1 MASLLCTLPL
11 IGALL
16 ADCAPPPPLATGYVE
31 GEYVLIAPI
40 TNVRI
45 DRLSVRR
52 GDRVLKDQKLVTLE
66 KRDAEIA
73 LAGAGAGLAR
83 LESQLAD
90 LQQGRRPAE
99 IAVIEA
105 ALSSARAQLVEA
117 EREASRQQD
126 LFARRVSTQAQLD
139 AANTAV
145 QIARAGVT
153 EGEANLAVARLPAR
167 PDQIAAAKAAVA
179 EARAQLSTAQWQLDK
194 RILSAPNNG
203 TITEILRNQGELA
216 GPQAPV
222 LEMLPEGAVKLRL
235 YVPEIAISSIRPG
248 SILTVNCD
256 GCTSDTEATVTYVS
270 DSPEFTPPVIY
281 SLENRQKLVFLIEA
295 EPNSDAHILKPG
307 QIVDVDLKKDGS

>member
-45 DRLSVRR
+45 DSLSVRR
-52 GDRVLKDQKLVTLE
+52 GDRVVKDQQLVTLE

-73 LAGAGAGLAR
+73 LAGADAGLAR

-145 QIARAGVT
+145 LVASAGVT

-167 PDQIAAAKAAVA
+167 PDQIAAAEAAVA
-179 EARAQLSTAQWQLDK
+179 EARAQLSAAQWQLDK

-203 TITEILRNQGELA
+203 TVTEILRNQGELA

-256 GCTSDTEATVTYVS
+256 GCASGTEATVTYVS